1 MKLTATR
8 HTPATGIV
16 IGQHPDGWRHYD
28 TGTRGQTRDVGPVY
42 ASKAEALADHEA
54 YMKRGGWII

>member
-1 MKLTATR
+1 MKQTVTR

-16 IGQHPDGWRHYD
+16 IGQHPNGWRHYD
-28 TGTRGQTRDVGPVY
+28 TEGGSARDVGPIY

-54 YMKRGGWII
+54 YMKRGGWIR